1 MRAIAD
7 SCPMS
12 ARAAARIL
20 TAVLILSAFI
30 LPSPAAAQM
39 CAAVNIPKVAG
50 EWVTLPYQMPINPI
64 LATLLPSG
72 KVLFVAGSENDAYN
86 NSKGSESYRSAIWDP
101 TGADQTSIAVQN
113 QSYDLFCSGAAALPD
128 GRKLVVGG

>member
-7 SCPMS
+7 ECPVS
-12 ARAAARIL
+12 APAVARIL
-20 TAVLILSAFI
+20 TTVLILSAFI

-39 CAAVNIPKVAG
+39 CAVNIPNTTG

-64 LATLLPSG
+64 LATILPSG

-86 NSKGSESYRSAIWDP
+86 NSKGSESYRYAIWDP
-101 TGADQTSIAVQN
+101 TGADQTSISVGN
-113 QSYDLFCSGAAALPD
+113 FSYDLFCSGAAALPD
-128 GRKLVVGG
+128 GRKL